1 MCFFSG
7 FDELGSVPLSTII
20 ISAATPGAITTRD
33 ELSQVFIPTATRPP
47 HGSNVVAVE
56 HVLHC
61 IHTEKAIIVGAV
73 VAVKVIIGILD
84 VQEGQICL

>member
-20 ISAATPGAITTRD
+20 ISATTSGAITTRD
-33 ELSQVFIPTATRPP
+33 ELSQVFVTTATCPP
-47 HGSNVVAVE
+47 HGSDIVAIE

-73 VAVKVIIGILD
+73 VAVKVIIGIMD
-84 VQEGQICL
+84 A